1 MSFSALVAMTGFIFM
16 IWHTWHYD
24 RWKCLLY
31 SKDDWFRAVMCHILL
46 GSIAC
51 LMVFTWIDVH
61 VLYAEYYI
69 YLPQTQQTIVAPWQL
84 WTELHQKLYRISLY
98 FMTAGWGF
106 LQAIHL
112 EEFLYWGYLIK
123 SIKTPGGPRSTW
135 LKSGFF
141 KVWIYLFFSSFALL
155 IGSVHIETDN
165 LDMMR
170 AYLFVVGSSMS
181 TLLALASGIL
191 CFIFPSFL
199 RTVKQQGA
207 SFEVLERLHFFSEMN
222 QIRTFCRVAYSAAIL
237 VLSVD
242 GLTKSKTINKSP
254 FWHDVLYLIG
264 QLALFAAT
272 CLSIVVLLPRN
283 MTSESLP
290 PPSKDTTFLPMAP
303 YNPGPKSPRGRTL
316 NADGTYPIKQFFELG
331 ERLNVGPDAL
341 GGINSGY
348 PHSPH
353 PHPHGVG
360 RNHQGEKYEMSK
372 LPEGSSSNSKSSEME
387 SAPFT
392 EVMDRTKKARLSE
405 FPTLPN
411 VVSKF
416 KSPFETAQP
425 KTKGPTQVL
434 VTSHT
439 VVEEN

>member
-1 MSFSALVAMTGFIFM
+1 MTFSALVALTGFLFM
-16 IWHTWHYD
+16 MWHTWHYD

-69 YLPQTQQTIVAPWQL
+69 YLPQTEQTIIAPWQL
-84 WTELHQKLYRISLY
+84 WSELHQKLYRISLY

-123 SIKTPGGPRSTW
+123 SIKTPGGPKSTW

-141 KVWIYLFFSSFALL
+141 KIWICLFLSSFALL
-155 IGSVHIETDN
+155 IGSVHIETEN

-181 TLLALASGIL
+181 VLLALASGIL

-199 RTVKQQGA
+199 RTVKNQGA

-222 QIRTFCRVAYSAAIL
+222 QIRTICRIAYSVSIL
-237 VLSVD
+237 ILSAD
-242 GLTKSKTINKSP
+242 GFTESKTINKSA
-254 FWHDVLYLIG
+254 FWHDILYLIG

-290 PPSKDTTFLPMAP
+290 PLTKDQTFLPMAP
-303 YNPGPKSPRGRTL
+303 YNPNPKQLKGGSKLING
-316 NADGTYPIKQFFELG
+316 YSEKQFFELG
-331 ERLNVGPDAL
+331 ERLNVYQD
-341 GGINSGY
+341 NSNNISGGY
-348 PHSPH
+348 PEIK
-353 PHPHGVG
+353 V
-360 RNHQGEKYEMSK
+360 EKFEMSK
-372 LPEGSSSNSKSSEME
+372 FNKDQDKNKETSSIILEE

-392 EVMDRTKKARLSE
+392 EIMDKSKKARLSE

-416 KSPFETAQP
+416 KSPFETVQP
-425 KTKGPTQVL
+425 KTKGPTQVF

-439 VVEEN
+439 VVESQ